1 MRRGC
6 ISLGDTKCDSCH
18 RLILHCERYL
28 AIAEDDG
35 TTQRLCLDCSLEKG
49 YAQRRESKREEILT
63 FFSGDLTPL

>member
-18 RLILHCERYL
+18 RIIRHGERYL
-28 AIAEDDG
+28 AIDEDSVM
-35 TTQRLCLDCSLEKG
+35 QRLCLDCSLEKG